1 MIHKFVEKLMRVGLP
16 MTSPLLQAPINSRYV
31 IQEKLGEG
39 GMGAVYRATDR
50 LTGDTIA
57 LKRVTL
63 ASHQLDFAS
72 RASVGESG
80 NMRLAL
86 AQEFRVLSS
95 LRHPHIISV
104 LDYGFDAD
112 RQPYFT
118 MDLLEG
124 AQTLLQ
130 AGEKQ
135 SVEAQVNLLI
145 QVLQALAYLHRRGI
159 LHRDLKPANVLVNAH
174 GQAKVLDFGLSATAE
189 QAQGIAGTLAYM
201 APELLKNQP
210 VSQSTDLYAVGMM
223 VYELF
228 MDCYPFSLSTPSRLI
243 THILT
248 LKPDVSGIDNPQL
261 ADIVTRLLVKDPTAR
276 YSDANEVIRDLS
288 AAIGQPPP
296 QESIAIRESFL
307 QAAQFIGR
315 ETELTQLTNALQNA
329 MQGNGSSWLV
339 GGESGVGKS
348 RLMDELRTQALVE
361 GAVVVRGQ
369 AVEGGGLPYQ
379 VWRAPLRPLVLSA
392 ELNDLEAG
400 VLKDIVPDIGNLLGR
415 DVPTAPELPGKAGQ
429 QRLALTIVDVFK
441 RQPQPVLLILEDLQW
456 ATESLEFIRT
466 LNRFVEE
473 LPVLV
478 VGNYRNDEQPDLPNQ
493 LPDIHLLQLARLSA
507 AEVVKLSTSMLG
519 EAGQQPEVTEL
530 LNKETEGNVFFLV
543 EVVRALAEEAGQL
556 SQVGMLTLPEHVFTG
571 GIQRIIQRR
580 LDKIP
585 AGLRTLSKLAAV
597 LGREIDRAVLRQ
609 TAEVEQIEDWLIT
622 CANAA
627 VLDVRDDRWLF
638 AHDKLR
644 EALVANLSAEE
655 RPILH
660 RQAAE
665 AIEAAYPND
674 TAYHEVLMGH
684 WRIAG
689 NVARELH
696 YLLPVVE
703 KTTRLRA
710 QYDRAD
716 GLITRGLAL
725 LPSDDGRV
733 ATLLTNR
740 SDIYKL
746 RGEFG
751 LARQAAEAAC
761 ALAEKL
767 GLPGELRPA
776 LLRLGIAANNQH
788 DVAAALDY
796 LQQSLAL
803 AQSMDDKIGIMVAL
817 NSLGIST
824 HMHGDVTA
832 ARDYYQQ
839 SLAIAEALGD
849 IRNAAGPLNNL
860 ALAALYLGDY
870 PAAYDLLRRAF
881 ELLQK
886 LGDRSSMGIG
896 LNNMGDTA
904 LKMGDYAAALDYH
917 QQALNLRT
925 DIHNTHGMASS
936 LNGLGDTFLAMGDNT
951 KAQDYFQRSLA
962 LAHEFGYKDIIID
975 NLRGLGQI
983 MRNQGNNFAARDYF
997 QQALELARNVS
1008 PRDVS
1013 AILNSL
1019 ASVAFEDQQPDL
1031 LSLVQEALADSL
1043 SHSQQPQVLCAL
1055 IVTGRW
1061 AAREGDASSA
1071 ARLAGLVDAHP
1082 ACSSNARFELETL
1095 QQELAL
1101 LLTAEQI
1108 ATLGSEGAALD
1119 LETTA
1124 QEWLE
1129 RIRSH

>member
-1 MIHKFVEKLMRVGLP
+1 
-16 MTSPLLQAPINSRYV
+16 MTSPLFQAQINSRYV

-112 RQPYFT
+112 HQPYFT

-130 AGEKQ
+130 AGERQ

-159 LHRDLKPANVLVNAH
+159 LHRDLKPANVLVNAQ

-210 VSQSTDLYAVGMM
+210 VSQATDLYAVGMM
-223 VYELF
+223 AYELL
-228 MDCYPFSLSTPSRLI
+228 MDCYPFSLTTPSRLI
-243 THILT
+243 TQILT
-248 LKPDVSGIDNPQL
+248 LKPDVSSIDNPQL
-261 ADIVTRLLVKDPTAR
+261 ADVVSRLLVKDPTAR
-276 YSDANEVIRDLS
+276 YSDADEVIRDLS
-288 AAIGQPPP
+288 AAIGQAPP

-329 MQGNGSSWLV
+329 MQGHGSSWLV

-361 GAVVVRGQ
+361 GVMVVRGQ

-392 ELNDLEAG
+392 KLNDLEAG

-466 LNRFVEE
+466 LNRFVEG

-493 LPDIHLLQLARLSA
+493 LPDVHLLQLARLSA

-519 EAGQQPEVTEL
+519 EVGQQPEVTEL

-556 SQVGMLTLPEHVFTG
+556 SQVGALTLPEHVFTG

-585 AGLRTLSKLAAV
+585 AGLHTLSKLAAV

-609 TAEVEQIEDWLIT
+609 TAEVEQIEDWLIA

-644 EALVANLSAEE
+644 EALVADLSAEE

-684 WRIAG
+684 WRTAG
-689 NVARELH
+689 DEARELH
-696 YLLPVVE
+696 YLLPVVDDII
-703 KTTRLRA
+703 RLHA

-716 GLITRGLAL
+716 ALITRGLEL
-725 LPSDDGRV
+725 IPPDDERI
-733 ATLLTNR
+733 ATLLNKLC
-740 SDIYKL
+740 DIHYY
-746 RGEFG
+746 RGDFAKSHE
-751 LARQAAEAAC
+751 AAEAARV
-761 ALAEKL
+761 LAEKL
-767 GLPGELRPA
+767 GLRNELRLA
-776 LLRLGIAANNQH
+776 LLNLGIGPDMQSDAAQNYFQQSLAVAQSMNDMGGIAAALNALGISAHMRGDIATARDCYQQGLTIAKTLGDKRRIAGTTNNLGIAA
-788 DVAAALDY
+788 LD
-796 LQQSLAL
+796 S
-803 AQSMDDKIGIMVAL
+803 
-817 NSLGIST
+817 
-824 HMHGDVTA
+824 
-832 ARDYYQQ
+832 
-839 SLAIAEALGD
+839 
-849 IRNAAGPLNNL
+849 
-860 ALAALYLGDY
+860 GDY
-870 PAAYDLLRRAF
+870 PVALDLFRQSF
-881 ELLQK
+881 ELEQEM
-886 LGDRSSMGIG
+886 GSRSNMGPR
-896 LNNMGDTA
+896 LNNMGSAA
-904 LKMGDYAAALDYH
+904 LAIGDYAGAQDYH
-917 QQALNLRT
+917 QQALNLRIE
-925 DIHNTHGMASS
+925 IHDTLGIAIS
-936 LNGLGDTFLAMGDNT
+936 LIGLGNTALAMGDNT
-951 KAQDYFQRSLA
+951 KAQNYFQRSLA
-962 LAHEFGYKDIIID
+962 LAHEFGYKNIIMD

-1061 AAREGDASSA
+1061 AARKGDASSA

-1082 ACSSNARFELETL
+1082 ACSSNARLELETL
-1095 QQELAL
+1095 QQQLAL

-1108 ATLGSEGAALD
+1108 ATLGAEGAALD